1 MNGTA
6 ISLGSTCNRPA
17 DEHGAKGKEESHPY
31 SLLICKLKWI
41 MALFALLRKPK
52 GKSSPLKL
60 KKKGGG
66 GISPRPCSV
75 VRAPALGLE
84 GCGFKPQSRHIP
96 RFRFN
101 PWQVQEAANRCL
113 RI

>member
-31 SLLICKLKWI
+31 SLLICELKWI

-60 KKKGGG
+60 KKKGRGEEL
-66 GISPRPCSV
+66 
-75 VRAPALGLE
+75 ALGRAQWLE
-84 GCGFKPQSRHIP
+84 HRPSDWRVVGSNPSQGMYLGSGSIP
-96 RFRFN
+96 GRYRRQ
-101 PWQVQEAANRCL
+101 PTDV
-113 RI
+113 